1 MAQLHKKATVAHQWA
16 TKFGASK
23 DSQGIHLGN
32 EEISVMETDQVDY
45 LGMTLKNDA
54 YNLDHG
60 LSSKHAATRIKS
72 HEWSHLLYVFPM
84 KSQALTVI
92 QKKFNQ
98 RVMKQPNYT
107 PSHIIAR
114 EIGN

>member
-1 MAQLHKKATVAHQWA
+1 MEFAVNKCMLLKL
-16 TKFGASK
+16 GASK

-32 EEISVMETDQVDY
+32 EEIPVMETEQVDY

-60 LSSKHAATRIKS
+60 LPPKHAATAIKS
-72 HEWSHLLYVFPM
+72 HEWSHLLYGCEVFPM